1 MVMMVMP
8 VMVMATVAVIV
19 AGVILM
25 IVGMGL
31 AQWTAPG

>member
-1 MVMMVMP
+1 MVVMVP
-8 VMVMATVAVIV
+8 VMVMAAMAVIV